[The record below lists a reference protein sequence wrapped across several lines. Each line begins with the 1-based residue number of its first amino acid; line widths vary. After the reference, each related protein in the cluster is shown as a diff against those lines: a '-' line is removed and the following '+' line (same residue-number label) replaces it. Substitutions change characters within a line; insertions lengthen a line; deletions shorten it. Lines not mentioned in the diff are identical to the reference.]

1 MSMAQI
7 IEFPRQAQ
15 RMSNAYH
22 NLTRLIDAVESEAT
36 LEFYIEALVVS
47 HEEGELYPGEA
58 EKLSAQIR
66 QKGRDLA
73 KPEKKMVMVQEVTG
87 PGLYIWCPEM
97 GEGQPE
103 CQIRAR
109 IGHYG
114 THYYLDTPLDLKGR
128 GITFMEKHE
137 AKNLT
142 ASGQFM
148 AGWNRYKAT
157 ERAFKKLQEQY
168 SISMESNFD

>member
-1 MSMAQI
+1 MAQI
-7 IEFPRQAQ
+7 LEFRPRI
-15 RMSNAYH
+15 SNTYH
-22 NLTRLIDAVESEAT
+22 NLTRLVDAAENEST
-36 LEFYIEALVVS
+36 LEFYIEALVVN
-47 HEEGELYPGEA
+47 HEEGLLYPGEA
-58 EKLSAQIR
+58 EKLSAQII
-66 QKGRDLA
+66 QKSRELA
-73 KPEKKMVMVQEVTG
+73 EPKKVLVQEVTG

-97 GEGQPE
+97 GEGQSE

-148 AGWNRYKAT
+148 VGWNRYKAT

>member
-1 MSMAQI
+1 MAKI
-7 IEFPRQAQ
+7 LEFPKQAQ
-15 RMSNAYH
+15 KMSAGYH
-22 NLTRLIDAVESEAT
+22 NLSRLINLVDNMAE
-36 LEFYIEALVVS
+36 LEFFAEAAVVG
-47 HEEGELYPGEA
+47 EEDGKLLPGEYA
-58 EKLSAQIR
+58 KLGEQIR
-66 QKGRDLA
+66 SKGRELT
-73 KPEKKMVMVQEVTG
+73 KPEKKTVMVQEVTG

-114 THYYLDTPLDLKGR
+114 THYYLDTPLTLKGR
-128 GITFMEKHE
+128 GITFLEKHE

-142 ASGQFM
+142 ASGQYM
-148 AGWNRYKAT
+148 AGWNGYKAT

>member
-1 MSMAQI
+1 MAKI
-7 IEFPRQAQ
+7 LEFPKQVRK
-15 RMSNAYH
+15 MSVGYH
-22 NLTRLIDAVESEAT
+22 NLSRLIDLVGSMAE
-36 LEFYIEALVVS
+36 LEFYAEAAVVG
-47 HEEGELYPGEA
+47 EEDGKLLPGEYA
-58 EKLSAQIR
+58 KLGEQIR
-66 QKGRDLA
+66 
-73 KPEKKMVMVQEVTG
+73 KKCQELTAPKKIVIQEVTG

-97 GEGQPE
+97 REGQPE

-109 IGHYG
+109 LGHYG
-114 THYYLDTPLDLKGR
+114 THYYLDTQLNLKGR

>member
-1 MSMAQI
+1 
-7 IEFPRQAQ
+7 
-15 RMSNAYH
+15 
-22 NLTRLIDAVESEAT
+22 
-36 LEFYIEALVVS
+36 
-47 HEEGELYPGEA
+47 
-58 EKLSAQIR
+58 
-66 QKGRDLA
+66 
-73 KPEKKMVMVQEVTG
+73 MVMVQEVTG

>member
-1 MSMAQI
+1 MAKI
-7 IEFPRQAQ
+7 LEFPQ
-15 RMSNAYH
+15 RVQKMSPGYH
-22 NLTRLIDAVESEAT
+22 NFTRLIDLVDDIAE
-36 LEFYIEALVVS
+36 LEFYAEAAVVG
-47 HEEGELYPGEA
+47 EEDGKFFPGEY
-58 EKLSAQIR
+58 EKLGEQIR
-66 QKGRDLA
+66 QKYHELT
-73 KPEKKMVMVQEVTG
+73 KPKEMALQEVTA

-103 CQIRAR
+103 CQIMAR

-157 ERAFKKLQEQY
+157 ERAFKKLQEEY